1 MKHGFAGG
9 MDIQL
14 VSHQLDC
21 ALRVAILFDNLAIS
35 MGHIAL
41 ICVTFLVS
49 HHLDLHVRDT
59 NIYSRGCSPYSKTM
73 GVKVSFVKVQL

>member
-9 MDIQL
+9 MNIQV

-21 ALRVAILFDNLAIS
+21 ALRVAILFDNVAIS
-35 MGHIAL
+35 VGHIAL
-41 ICVTFLVS
+41 ICVTFPVS
-49 HHLDLHVRDT
+49 YHLDLHVRDA

-73 GVKVSFVKVQL
+73 SVKVSFVKMQL